1 MYAKMKIKLEN
12 NEVSFWQSSNLQGI
26 IMENIDTNY
35 AEKLHGNQLNPYS
48 QYITKE
54 NGTPI
59 WHIHTY
65 TEEAYE
71 NIILPMQKLQEI
83 IIRKKELRVKIGE
96 KELTTCMEKELID
109 EFYTEDCPKYLNISF
124 LTPTSFKQDGK
135 YVIYPDLKLI
145 YGSLMRKYSAASE
158 TMDMIDENTLTELTE
173 HSEIIRYRLQT
184 VPFPVE
190 KVRIYGFTGSI
201 GIRVNGPETLAR
213 YIRLLLKFGEYS
225 GVGIKTGIGMGA
237 IEYNGG
243 RRKND

>member
-1 MYAKMKIKLEN
+1 MKIKLEN

-83 IIRKKELRVKIGE
+83 TI
-96 KELTTCMEKELID
+96 
-109 EFYTEDCPKYLNISF
+109 
-124 LTPTSFKQDGK
+124 
-135 YVIYPDLKLI
+135 
-145 YGSLMRKYSAASE
+145 
-158 TMDMIDENTLTELTE
+158 
-173 HSEIIRYRLQT
+173 
-184 VPFPVE
+184 
-190 KVRIYGFTGSI
+190 
-201 GIRVNGPETLAR
+201 
-213 YIRLLLKFGEYS
+213 
-225 GVGIKTGIGMGA
+225 
-237 IEYNGG
+237 
-243 RRKND
+243 

>member
-1 MYAKMKIKLEN
+1 MYAKLKMRLEN
-12 NEVSFWQSSNLQGI
+12 TGVSFWQSSNLQGI
-26 IMENIDTNY
+26 IMENIDTIY

-54 NGTPI
+54 KGTPI
-59 WHIHTY
+59 WNIHTY
-65 TEEAYE
+65 TEEAYK

-83 IIRKKELRVKIGE
+83 TIRKKELHAKIGE
-96 KELTTCMEKELID
+96 KELTTCMEKALVD
-109 EFYTEDCPKYLNISF
+109 EFYMENCSKYLNVSF

-158 TMDMIDENTLTELTE
+158 TMDMMDENTLMELVE

-190 KVRIYGFTGSI
+190 KVRIYGFTGNI

-213 YIRLLLKFGEYS
+213 YIRLLLRFGEYS

-237 IEYNGG
+237 MEYNG
-243 RRKND
+243 RRKKND